1 MDQKNQETQEITVL
15 LVEDDVEECNEL
27 QNYADSVNDVNLV
40 GITNNSDEALEM
52 VQAFLPDVVLLDL
65 ELHQGGGNGLLFL
78 LGLSRLN
85 LPFRPYIIIITH
97 NVSQVTFESAR
108 QLGADFILAKYETGY
123 SAQYVIEFIRM
134 TKPAI
139 LSHRENQSDS
149 KPPPYPQP
157 AGTQNPSA
165 HPAGTDTDRHQSE
178 GHRSLL
184 PGRRHLPD
192 DPEPGAEH
200 RPRPG
205 EKIRQVRRQ
214 H

>member
-85 LPFRPYIIIITH
+85 LPFRPYIIIITPM
-97 NVSQVTFESAR
+97 SASN
-108 QLGADFILAKYETGY
+108 L
-123 SAQYVIEFIRM
+123 
-134 TKPAI
+134 
-139 LSHRENQSDS
+139 
-149 KPPPYPQP
+149 
-157 AGTQNPSA
+157 
-165 HPAGTDTDRHQSE
+165 
-178 GHRSLL
+178 
-184 PGRRHLPD
+184 
-192 DPEPGAEH
+192 
-200 RPRPG
+200 
-205 EKIRQVRRQ
+205 
-214 H
+214 